1 MDTRSRI
8 IAAARV
14 AFDRHGLEG
23 LSLRDVAR
31 EVGITPMAI
40 YRHFKNKQA
49 LVDAL
54 VLEGLTAWS
63 EIAAAVPKGE
73 PVLWLKRIGDAYLEF
88 ALRQPRR
95 FEAAFLIE
103 SRAARRYPDDFA
115 AGHSP
120 AGTLQLQIIERA
132 IAHGVLVKTSP
143 MDVLIMLASTS
154 QGLVTLYRAGRI
166 AGGEKE
172 FRALFKRV
180 MRRCLE
186 SFGAQEWRAQ
196 E

>member
-1 MDTRSRI
+1 METRDRI
-8 IAAARV
+8 VAAASA
-14 AFDRHGLEG
+14 AFSRAGLEG

-40 YRHFKNKQA
+40 YRHFENKQA

-54 VLEGLTAWS
+54 VLEGLAAWS
-63 EIAAAVPKGE
+63 QIALAVPKGE
-73 PVLWLKRIGDAYLEF
+73 PIGWLRRIGDAYLEF

-95 FEAAFLIE
+95 FEAAFLIA
-103 SRAARRYPDDFA
+103 SRAGRRYPDDFA

-120 AGTLQLQIIERA
+120 AGSLQMGIIEQA
-132 IAHGVLVKTSP
+132 IAQGELVKVAP
-143 MDVLIMLASTS
+143 MEVLIMLASTS
-154 QGLVTLYRAGRI
+154 QGLITLYRAGRI

-180 MRRCLE
+180 MRRCLQ
-186 SFGAQEWRAQ
+186 SFAAGEWRDQ